1 MRCKSDA
8 NSLEALT
15 EDAIQAVHRLA
26 RDPNV
31 GERIIDSIA
40 PSIYGH
46 RDIKACIALALFGGQ
61 EKHVGSH
68 RLRYAHCYSVP
79 PPPPF
84 LLSTTQQTF
93 MSFRADYNMLF
104 LYNHQCCKGY
114 ELYVHR

>member
-1 MRCKSDA
+1 MFATFLEANHVRSKSDA
-8 NSLEALT
+8 HSLDALT

-26 RDPNV
+26 RDPHV

-68 RLRYAHCYSVP
+68 RLR
-79 PPPPF
+79 
-84 LLSTTQQTF
+84 
-93 MSFRADYNMLF
+93 
-104 LYNHQCCKGY
+104 
-114 ELYVHR
+114 